1 VSAKLSRGRKSD
13 AQRVLILNEEHALL
27 FVVRLPT
34 GADLDRQVLDVEREV
49 SKLHDL
55 LEGALE
61 LPAETHNG
69 ILLLRRPF
77 VHRKPLLALLRFQAD
92 QVIQVETWRKERFLR
107 AGVSEEEFVLVA
119 LLLVDGQLT
128 HTHLQALRRHLQL
141 WRDPRR
147 LELIHCCEALRLE
160 VDIDHPQH
168 VSAHSHHHRYLRK
181 PCTFT
186 VKLARAI
193 M

>member
-13 AQRVLILNEEHALL
+13 APRFLILNEEHAL

-69 ILLLRRPF
+69 ILLLRRPS
-77 VHRKPLLALLRFQAD
+77 VHRKPLLALLRFQAG
-92 QVIQVETWRKERFLR
+92 QVIQEETWRKERFLR
-107 AGVSEEEFVLVA
+107 ARASARKNLSWSLFSWSMVSS
-119 LLLVDGQLT
+119 LT
-128 HTHLQALRRHLQL
+128 RFPKRSAATFSSGATHDA
-141 WRDPRR
+141 
-147 LELIHCCEALRLE
+147 
-160 VDIDHPQH
+160 
-168 VSAHSHHHRYLRK
+168 SS
-181 PCTFT
+181 
-186 VKLARAI
+186 
-193 M
+193 